1 MNNGNTYEPQMVKQ
15 IENMEIVK
23 KPKKLTKPT
32 LKP

>member
-1 MNNGNTYEPQMVKQ
+1 MVKQ

-32 LKP
+32 LKPWEQAVVQ